1 MDEIIAVSK
10 RKLILLMIVAVT
22 VISGSGLF
30 SFLSV
35 KSGFLIKSLIEI
47 TGRATGLERNIND
60 FFPRVEE
67 AKRMGSILTNIKY
80 TNTLTLRETLFRELE
95 SIGLVVSDISLKE
108 KTGKEEKNK
117 GLIEVNVAG
126 AISLEK
132 IPDFLKSVSSRPKI
146 WGVENIDINPKISP
160 AELVSQFMLLHRK
173 GDRRGISLFI
183 EQGKDFLSK
192 ENSSVVDLKMR
203 FVVVG
208 G

>member
-10 RKLILLMIVAVT
+10 RKLILLMIAVT

>member
-10 RKLILLMIVAVT
+10 RKLILLMAAAVCVVA
-22 VISGSGLF
+22 GSGFF

-35 KSGFLIKSLIEI
+35 KDGFLIKSLNEI
-47 TGRATGLERNIND
+47 TGQAGTLEKNISD

-67 AKRMGSILTNIKY
+67 AKRMGTILTNIKY

-108 KTGKEEKNK
+108 KTGREDKNK
-117 GLIEVNVAG
+117 GLIEVSVAG
-126 AISLEK
+126 AIALEK
-132 IPDFLKSVSSRPKI
+132 MPEFLKAVSSRPKI
-146 WGVENIDINPKISP
+146 WGVESIDINPKISP
-160 AELVSQFMLLHRK
+160 AELVSQFILLHRK

-183 EQGKDFLSK
+183 EQGKEFLSK
-192 ENSSVVDLKMR
+192 ESSSVVDMKMR

>member
-10 RKLILLMIVAVT
+10 RKLILLMAAAVCVVA
-22 VISGSGLF
+22 GSGFF

-35 KSGFLIKSLIEI
+35 KDGFLIKSLNEI
-47 TGRATGLERNIND
+47 TGQAWTLEKNISD

-67 AKRMGSILTNIKY
+67 AKRMGTILTNIKY

-95 SIGLVVSDISLKE
+95 SMGLVVSDISLKE

-117 GLIEVNVAG
+117 GLIEVSVAG
-126 AISLEK
+126 AIALEK
-132 IPDFLKSVSSRPKI
+132 MPEFLKAVSSRPKI
-146 WGVENIDINPKISP
+146 WGVESIDINPKISP
-160 AELVSQFMLLHRK
+160 AELVSQFILLHRK

-183 EQGKDFLSK
+183 EQGKEFLSK
-192 ENSSVVDLKMR
+192 ESSSVVDMKMR